1 MGAELRGQSSG
12 GGLWGRSSGGGAAGA
27 ELQGLFIALPQLQWL
42 KVVVLNSPLWYLWVR
57 ILGVAF

>member
-12 GGLWGRSSGGGAAGA
+12 GGLWGGAVGA
-27 ELQGLFIALPQLQWL
+27 ELRGLFIALPQLQWL
-42 KVVVLNSPLWYLWVR
+42 KVVVVNSPLWYLWVR